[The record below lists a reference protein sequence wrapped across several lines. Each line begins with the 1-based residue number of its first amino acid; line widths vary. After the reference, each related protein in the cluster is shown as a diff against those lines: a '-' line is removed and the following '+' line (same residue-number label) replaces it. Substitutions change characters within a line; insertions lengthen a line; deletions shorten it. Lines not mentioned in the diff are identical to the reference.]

1 MNKRTCAIVLALGL
15 VVSAVVS
22 GPATA
27 AKKKKKP
34 KKPAA
39 CQPFTPGE
47 RGAEKP
53 MVVLTD
59 AATEEAPV
67 EQTVTLDLSLGDA
80 RLVSQIP
87 AAGPLAET
95 YDQFNVQVDTANPD
109 AGLYA
114 LFEFPQRMDY
124 DLDILHPDSSYAA
137 RSHDFNPILGSGF
150 GENGGHAGEA
160 TPSSEKIVGLRT
172 ADCGGWTVEAV
183 NWLGNGGEFTIKLWL
198 GEAQNDPLAEGEEPH
213 P

>member
-1 MNKRTCAIVLALGL
+1 MNKRIFSIVLALGL
-15 VVSAVVS
+15 VVSGVLA

-27 AKKKKKP
+27 AKKKKP

-53 MVVLTD
+53 IVVVTD
-59 AATEEAPV
+59 AAAEAAPV
-67 EQTVTLDLSLGDA
+67 EQAVELELSLGDA
-80 RLVSQIP
+80 RLHSAIP
-87 AAGPLAET
+87 KVGPLAESAA
-95 YDQFNVQVDTANPD
+95 QFNVQVDSAAPD

-114 LFEFPQRMDY
+114 LIEFPQRRDY
-124 DLDILHPDSSYAA
+124 DLDVMHPDGSYAA
-137 RSHDFNPILGSGF
+137 RSHDFNPIMGTGQGL
-150 GENGGHAGEA
+150 NGGHAGEA

-172 ADCGGWTVEAV
+172 NDCGGWTIEVV
-183 NWLGNGGEFTIKLWL
+183 NWLGEGGEITVKLWL
-198 GEAQNDPLAEGEEPH
+198 GEAVHDPQAEGEEPH